1 MLTGQSSPP
10 DNVPEKASRLLGADD
25 ANNIKETQGI
35 ERQTLKDLAKSVSG
49 ISEAG
54 QNPISHGKIQQ
65 FDLVN
70 YNTTATFSIHFH

>member
-1 MLTGQSSPP
+1 MVCQ
-10 DNVPEKASRLLGADD
+10 PEKASRLLGADD

-54 QNPISHGKIQQ
+54 QNPISDQTPSDGKAADQK
-65 FDLVN
+65 
-70 YNTTATFSIHFH
+70 TR